1 VARTDVAIRAAG
13 LAKRYG
19 ARHALNGVDL
29 EVESGTVLGL
39 LGPNGAGKTTLL
51 RVLTTVVRPD
61 AGSFTIAGASS
72 DDPIAVRR
80 RVGLLP
86 ESTGL
91 PTGETGREVLVVQG
105 RLFGRTEHDA
115 RTKADQLLDI
125 VGLRDRGGS
134 LVSGYS
140 RGMRQ
145 RLGIARALVNDPAV
159 LFLDEPTLGLDP
171 AGQRQVLDHVVR
183 VAHDSDATV
192 VLSTH
197 LLSEVEDT
205 CDRVVVLNR
214 GSIVA
219 DGGVRDVAATAAAPR
234 RGRVTVD
241 AEKVVAA
248 VAALR
253 ALPVVDAVDETTPH
267 GSLAVLLH
275 AGVSAAD
282 GASNVVGA
290 LVEARVPLLGFDLE
304 RGRLSDA
311 FLELT
316 GQP

>member
-1 VARTDVAIRAAG
+1 VAIRAAG
-13 LAKRYG
+13 LTKRYG
-19 ARHALNGVDL
+19 TRQALNGVDL
-29 EVESGTVLGL
+29 EVAPGTVLGL
-39 LGPNGAGKTTLL
+39 LGANGAGKTTLL
-51 RVLTTVVRPD
+51 RVLTTVVRAD
-61 AGSFTIAGASS
+61 AGSFTVAGASS
-72 DDPIAVRR
+72 DDPVAVRR

-86 ESTGL
+86 ENTGL
-91 PTGETGREVLVVQG
+91 PAGETGREVLVVQG
-105 RLFGRTEHDA
+105 RLFGLTGA
-115 RTKADQLLDI
+115 AAGAKADSLLDL
-125 VGLRDRGGS
+125 VGLRDRAGS

-183 VAHDSDATV
+183 VAREADVTAI
-192 VLSTH
+192 LSTH

-219 DGGVRDVAATAAAPR
+219 DGGVHDVAATAAAPR
-234 RGRVTVD
+234 RGRVTVE
-241 AEKVVAA
+241 AGNVGAA

-253 ALPVVDAVDETTPH
+253 ALPVVASVEDTSPPP
-267 GSLAVLLH
+267 GSLAVQLR
-275 AGVSAAD
+275 AGVSATD
-282 GASNVVGA
+282 GAANVVGA
-290 LVEARVPLLGFDLE
+290 LVVARIPVLGFDLE

-316 GQP
+316 AQP